1 MNFFDFSFSTLG
13 DPIRDLSAFDCG
25 RKEINKFF
33 QKDALDYQN
42 ELFSKTYL
50 LSPRNDLDKVA
61 AAFTVANTCLF
72 TRMLPNSRKKKI
84 GYEVRHSKGSIN
96 YPAILLGQLGVDAHF
111 AGHRLGAQIIE
122 FIAQWFSSQENK
134 SGCRYLIVEAYN
146 EDRLLSFYAKCGLKP
161 VFNDIEQERIYRHL
175 DDDKPLET
183 RLLYRDLILF
193 RRKSIRN

>member
-61 AAFTVANTCLF
+61 AAFTDILMTTNHWKRVCY
-72 TRMLPNSRKKKI
+72 I
-84 GYEVRHSKGSIN
+84 
-96 YPAILLGQLGVDAHF
+96 AI
-111 AGHRLGAQIIE
+111 
-122 FIAQWFSSQENK
+122 
-134 SGCRYLIVEAYN
+134 
-146 EDRLLSFYAKCGLKP
+146 
-161 VFNDIEQERIYRHL
+161 
-175 DDDKPLET
+175 
-183 RLLYRDLILF
+183 
-193 RRKSIRN
+193 

>member
-96 YPAILLGQLGVDAHF
+96 
-111 AGHRLGAQIIE
+111 
-122 FIAQWFSSQENK
+122 
-134 SGCRYLIVEAYN
+134 
-146 EDRLLSFYAKCGLKP
+146 
-161 VFNDIEQERIYRHL
+161 
-175 DDDKPLET
+175 
-183 RLLYRDLILF
+183 
-193 RRKSIRN
+193 

>member
-61 AAFTVANTCLF
+61 AAFTDILKMTNHWKRVCY
-72 TRMLPNSRKKKI
+72 I
-84 GYEVRHSKGSIN
+84 
-96 YPAILLGQLGVDAHF
+96 AI
-111 AGHRLGAQIIE
+111 
-122 FIAQWFSSQENK
+122 
-134 SGCRYLIVEAYN
+134 
-146 EDRLLSFYAKCGLKP
+146 
-161 VFNDIEQERIYRHL
+161 
-175 DDDKPLET
+175 
-183 RLLYRDLILF
+183 
-193 RRKSIRN
+193 

>member
-61 AAFTVANTCLF
+61 AAFTDILMTA
-72 TRMLPNSRKKKI
+72 SR
-84 GYEVRHSKGSIN
+84 YQPVC
-96 YPAILLGQLGVDAHF
+96 Y
-111 AGHRLGAQIIE
+111 
-122 FIAQWFSSQENK
+122 
-134 SGCRYLIVEAYN
+134 IV
-146 EDRLLSFYAKCGLKP
+146 
-161 VFNDIEQERIYRHL
+161 I
-175 DDDKPLET
+175 
-183 RLLYRDLILF
+183 
-193 RRKSIRN
+193 